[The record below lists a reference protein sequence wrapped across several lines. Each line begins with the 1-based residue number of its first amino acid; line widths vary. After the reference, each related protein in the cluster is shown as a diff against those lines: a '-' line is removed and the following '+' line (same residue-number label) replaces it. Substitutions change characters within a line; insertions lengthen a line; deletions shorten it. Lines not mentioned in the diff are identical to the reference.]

1 MVLKNFDPSAL
12 VLLQNVFQVILL
24 VRHTGQLELV
34 GQVNLAVYVR
44 VFVSARNHSHD

>member
-1 MVLKNFDPSAL
+1 MVLEDLDPSTL

-34 GQVNLAVYVR
+34 GQVNMAVYVR
-44 VFVSARNHSHD
+44 VFVSAWNHSHD